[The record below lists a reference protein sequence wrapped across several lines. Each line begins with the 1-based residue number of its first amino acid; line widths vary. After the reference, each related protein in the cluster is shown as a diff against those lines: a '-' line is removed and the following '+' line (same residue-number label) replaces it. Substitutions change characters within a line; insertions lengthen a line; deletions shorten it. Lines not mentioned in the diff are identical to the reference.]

1 MAQGQTMDLRSFDI
15 VAPEGKLV
23 TLERGVTMAVNRAML
38 RQALSELV
46 RLKAG
51 AENPTGFL
59 AQLYSS
65 ALNEWAGYLGVD
77 QRKLDK
83 LVHVREAVAD
93 RRLH

>member
-1 MAQGQTMDLRSFDI
+1 
-15 VAPEGKLV
+15 
-23 TLERGVTMAVNRAML
+23 MAVNRRML

-51 AENPTGFL
+51 AENPTRFL

-65 ALNEWAGYLGVD
+65 ALTEWAGHLSVD

-83 LVHVREAVAD
+83 LVHVRVGVAE

>member
-1 MAQGQTMDLRSFDI
+1 MPVDRT
-15 VAPEGKLV
+15 
-23 TLERGVTMAVNRAML
+23 ML

-46 RLKAG
+46 RLKGG

-65 ALNEWAGYLGVD
+65 ALSEWAGELGVD
-77 QRKLDK
+77 RHKLSR
-83 LVHVREAVAD
+83 LVHVRKAVSN